1 MNNLSVVDRQKFYD
15 LSRQTILED
24 SDDAKEC
31 RNYLLS
37 RKISKKTA
45 LDFSLGYVPSRVD
58 HFLKDRLILP
68 IKYFNG
74 DLAYLSTRKF
84 RDATSNRGH
93 WHESFDKNI
102 FLFCH
107 PSAYNI
113 AYEKKYAIIVEGQF
127 DCMALAQKGILNTFS
142 ILGSNFSKKQMVS
155 LFSIFKNI
163 ILFFDN
169 DDAGE
174 SSCKK
179 SFDIFFREKMYK
191 NGCSIRSWP
200 KYSYKDPDDMVRK
213 MSAEEFSK
221 YFNDTVNK
229 ILGDIYDRRNKQASI
244 FNF

>member
-1 MNNLSVVDRQKFYD
+1 MNNLSVVDRQKIYD
-15 LSRQTILED
+15 LSRQTILEK
-24 SDDAKEC
+24 SDDADEC
-31 RNYLLS
+31 RKYLIS
-37 RKISKKTA
+37 RNISKKTA
-45 LDFSLGYVPSRVD
+45 LDFSLGYIPSRVD

-84 RDATSNRGH
+84 RDVTANRGH

-107 PSAYNI
+107 PDAYKM

-155 LFSIFKNI
+155 LFSLFKNV

-169 DDAGE
+169 DEAGE

-179 SFDIFFREKMYK
+179 TIDIFFKEKMYK
-191 NGCSIRSWP
+191 NGYSVAGWP
-200 KYSYKDPDDMVRK
+200 KYNYKDPDDMSRK
-213 MSAEEFSK
+213 MLASEFIDYVNS
-221 YFNDTVNK
+221 TVNK
-229 ILGDIYDRRNKQASI
+229 ILGDIYVRRNKQASI